1 VNTTVTTHTELS
13 SALRDAL
20 SRDATAFVDALY
32 AVDQLDDAQ
41 LREIVSMAAE
51 QTKAMF
57 ERARARLAGAELEL
71 VGERREGDRHITL
84 VQVAGGPR
92 LEIVV
97 DDVYERDGS
106 LHTRDLVRISQV

>member
-1 VNTTVTTHTELS
+1 MNTTVTTHSELS
-13 SALRDAL
+13 SALREAL
-20 SRDATAFVDALY
+20 SRDAAAFVDALY
-32 AVDQLDDAQ
+32 GVDQLDDAQ
-41 LREIVSMAAE
+41 LRELVSMACE

-71 VGERREGDRHITL
+71 VDERREGDRYITI

-97 DDVYERDGS
+97 DDVYERDGG
-106 LHTRDLVRISQV
+106 LHTRDLVRINQV